1 MKIALGADHAGFH
14 LKETLKAFLGSEGH
28 EILDFGATTEDPA
41 DDYPDFVR
49 PAAQAVAQGEA
60 DRAIVVGSSG
70 EGEAMAANKIR
81 GIRAV
86 VYYGAAERLPES
98 HKVGHEKSIIEAS
111 RTDNDSNVLA
121 IGASFVSLESA
132 KRVVSEWLSLQF
144 SHEERHVRRI
154 TKLEA

>member
-1 MKIALGADHAGFH
+1 MKIALGADHAGFQ
-14 LKETLKAFLGSEGH
+14 LKEALKAFLISEGH
-28 EILDFGATTEDPA
+28 EVTDCGATTENPE

-49 PAAQAVAQGEA
+49 PAAEVVAHGDV
-60 DRAIVVGSSG
+60 DRAIVIGSSG
-70 EGEAMAANKIR
+70 QGEAMTANKIR
-81 GIRAV
+81 GVRAV
-86 VYYGAAERLPES
+86 VYYGPAERLPDS

-121 IGASFVSLESA
+121 LGASFVSLENA

-154 TKLEA
+154 AKLES